1 MNRRGGWDRFRM
13 NSGRGHARRSLGNFG
28 SFLHVSQRLDKHA
41 EDLPI
46 AKVHV
51 QYTFQLLEVAVVEDP
66 AIEVLRP
73 DGRAIGLNHGGS
85 NTADA

>member
-1 MNRRGGWDRFRM
+1 MNWRSGWDRFRM
-13 NSGRGHARRSLGNFG
+13 NSGRGHAGRSLGTFG
-28 SFLHVSQRLDKHA
+28 SLLHVSQRLDKHA

-66 AIEVLRP
+66 AVEVLRP
-73 DGRAIGLNHGGS
+73 DGGAIGLNHGGS